1 MDPATDIATRPA
13 GSPSGHETALIYMGA
28 ASISLI
34 IGDRAVDGTV
44 TPLDHLD
51 KPLPTAR
58 DIFRTGGVGRS
69 TMEQAATILRDYMAT
84 IREYGI
90 PPARVRLYT
99 TNILSEA
106 NNPEVFLNRLQVVTG
121 CDVRLLDEGEM
132 TRLIYLAAV
141 RMLKQNPAL
150 AEGLTL
156 ISHIGPGNTRALYF
170 KKGRIA
176 AYTSYRLGIF
186 RAREAVAAMEETDNP
201 RKLAHLEE
209 QIKGVVDHLAQ
220 DFSGIKIEHH
230 VAIGAEIQSIAPH
243 IVAEKHGACTVQERQ
258 LSAFTEKIALLTP
271 DQLVRQLHLHYTGS
285 EGIVP
290 ALQSNLALA
299 RRFGDDLIHVPARD
313 FHLDLMVDLLSES
326 AISATFQ
333 EEIISSAQDLAKKYK
348 TDHGHAEHVA
358 HFAQQIFRE
367 LRHLHGLEA
376 KHELLLRVAA
386 ILHEVGMFVNAREHH
401 KHSMYLILN
410 TELFGISTEDRI
422 IVALLARYHRRYNPE
437 SNHPHF
443 SELSREERMIVF
455 KLAAILRIADSLD
468 RSHSQ
473 RIKTIHL
480 RPQGNR
486 LLIQTPGVDDTTIEQ
501 LAVNSKCD
509 LFREIFGFEVLLTKG

>member
-1 MDPATDIATRPA
+1 MDPASDTAARANTSTT
-13 GSPSGHETALIYMGA
+13 GNETALIYMGA
-28 ASISLI
+28 ASISVI
-34 IGDRAVDGTV
+34 IGDLAADGTV
-44 TPLDHLD
+44 TPLEHLD

-58 DIFRTGGVGRS
+58 DIFRTGSVGRS
-69 TMEQAATILRDYMAT
+69 TMEQAATILRDFMT
-84 IREYGI
+84 SIREYGI
-90 PPARVRLYT
+90 PTSRVRLYT

-106 NNPEVFLNRLQVVTG
+106 SNPEVFLNRLQVVSG

-186 RAREAVAAMEETDNP
+186 RAREAVAAMEETENP

-220 DFSGIKIEHH
+220 DFSGVKIEHH
-230 VAIGAEIQSIAPH
+230 VAIGAEIQSVAPH

-258 LSAFTEKIALLTP
+258 LAAFTEKLAQLTP
-271 DQLVRQLHLHYTGS
+271 DQLVRRLHLHYTGS

-313 FHLDLMVDLLSES
+313 FHLDLMIDLLSES
-326 AISATFQ
+326 AITSTFQ
-333 EEIISSAQDLAKKYK
+333 EEIISSAQELAKKYK
-348 TDHGHAEHVA
+348 TDHKHAEHVA
-358 HFAQQIFRE
+358 SFAQQIFRE

-443 SELSREERMIVF
+443 SELTREERMIVF

-509 LFREIFGFEVLLTKG
+509 LFREIFGFEVLLTKS

>member
-1 MDPATDIATRPA
+1 MDPANDLSAAR
-13 GSPSGHETALIYMGA
+13 GSQLSGHETALIYMGA

-34 IGDRAVDGTV
+34 IGDRAADGTI
-44 TPLDHLD
+44 TPLEHLD
-51 KPLPTAR
+51 KPLPAAR
-58 DIFRTGGVGRS
+58 DIFRTGTVSRS
-69 TMEQAATILRDYMAT
+69 TMEQAASILRDFMQS
-84 IREYGI
+84 IREYEI
-90 PPARVRLYT
+90 PAARVRLYT

-106 NNPEVFLNRLQVVTG
+106 TNPEVFLNRLQVTTG

-141 RMLKQNPAL
+141 RLLKQNSAL
-150 AEGLTL
+150 EQGLTM

-186 RAREAVAAMEETDNP
+186 RAREAVAAMEEAENP
-201 RKLAHLEE
+201 RKLAHFEE

-220 DFSGIKIEHH
+220 DFSGVEIHHH
-230 VAIGAEIQSIAPH
+230 VAIGAEIQSVSPH
-243 IVAEKHGACTVQERQ
+243 IVAEKHGAYALTENQ
-258 LSAFTEKIALLTP
+258 LASFTEKLAQLTP
-271 DQLVRQLHLHYTGS
+271 DQLVRRLHVHYTGS

-290 ALQSNLALA
+290 ALQTNLALA
-299 RRFGDDLIHVPARD
+299 RRFGDEMIYVPARD
-313 FHLDLMVDLLSES
+313 FQRDLILDLMNEGSLSG
-326 AISATFQ
+326 TFQ
-333 EEIISSAQDLAKKYK
+333 EEIISSAQELAKKYK
-348 TDHGHAEHVA
+348 TDHKHAEHVA
-358 HFAQQIFRE
+358 TFAQQIFRE
-367 LRHLHGLEA
+367 LRHLHALEP

-386 ILHEVGMFVNAREHH
+386 ILHEVGMFVSAREHH

-410 TELFGISTEDRI
+410 TELFGISTEDRT

-443 SELSREERMIVF
+443 SELSREERMVVF
-455 KLAAILRIADSLD
+455 KLAAILRIADALD

-486 LLIQTPGVDDTTIEQ
+486 LVIQTPGVDDTTVEQ
-501 LAVNSKCD
+501 IAINSKCD
-509 LFREIFGFEVLLTKG
+509 LFREIFGFEVLLTR

>member
-1 MDPATDIATRPA
+1 MDPAHDLSAAR
-13 GSPSGHETALIYMGA
+13 GSHLSGHETALIYMGA

-34 IGDRAVDGTV
+34 IGDRAADGTI
-44 TPLDHLD
+44 TPLEHLD

-58 DIFRTGGVGRS
+58 DIFRTGTISRS
-69 TMEQAATILRDYMAT
+69 TMEQAASILRDFMQS
-84 IREYGI
+84 IREYEI
-90 PPARVRLYT
+90 PASRVRLYT

-106 NNPEVFLNRLQVVTG
+106 TNPEVFLNRLQVTTG
-121 CDVRLLDEGEM
+121 CNVSLLDEGEM

-141 RMLKQNPAL
+141 RLLKQNSAL
-150 AEGLTL
+150 DEGLTM
-156 ISHIGPGNTRALYF
+156 ISHIGPGNTRALYV

-186 RAREAVAAMEETDNP
+186 RAREAVAAMEEAENP
-201 RKLAHLEE
+201 RKLAHFEE

-220 DFSGIKIEHH
+220 DFSGVEIHHH
-230 VAIGAEIQSIAPH
+230 VAIGAEIQSVSPH
-243 IVAEKHGACTVQERQ
+243 IVAEKHGAYAVTENQ
-258 LSAFTEKIALLTP
+258 LANFTEKLAQLTP
-271 DQLVRQLHLHYTGS
+271 DQLVRRLHVHYTGS

-290 ALQSNLALA
+290 ALQTNLALA
-299 RRFGDDLIHVPARD
+299 RRFGDEMIYVPARD
-313 FHLDLMVDLLSES
+313 FQRDLILDLMNEGSLSG
-326 AISATFQ
+326 TFQ
-333 EEIISSAQDLAKKYK
+333 EEIMSSAQELAKKYK
-348 TDHGHAEHVA
+348 TDHKHAEHVA
-358 HFAQQIFRE
+358 TFAQQIFRE
-367 LRHLHGLEA
+367 LRHLHALEP

-386 ILHEVGMFVNAREHH
+386 ILHEVGMFVSAREHH

-410 TELFGISTEDRI
+410 TELFGISTEDRT

-443 SELSREERMIVF
+443 SELSREERMVVF
-455 KLAAILRIADSLD
+455 KLAAILRIADALD

-486 LLIQTPGVDDTTIEQ
+486 LIIQTPGVHDTPVEPTAI
-501 LAVNSKCD
+501 NSKCD
-509 LFREIFGFEVLLTKG
+509 LFREIFGFEVLLTR